1 MTATRMN
8 APLKKIHI
16 YFLHSRSITGSST
29 VAITSASPKR
39 SGLKEREWGDV
50 GRGGRGGTG
59 AKHEGG
65 FEISP

>member
-16 YFLHSRSITGSST
+16 YFLHSRSITGSLT

-39 SGLKEREWGDV
+39 AGLKEREWGNV
-50 GRGGRGGTG
+50 GGWGGGGT
-59 AKHEGG
+59 KHEGG